1 MQTSNSG
8 KEIILS
14 FILLNY
20 NNADYTVP
28 CIESI
33 QKTLEVPYEII
44 VVDNASADDS
54 LERLSK
60 IEDITLV
67 KNSANRG
74 FTGGNNDG
82 VRAARGK
89 YVVILNNDT
98 TVYASNINEL
108 PAVFDSHGRYDVIGG
123 RMVGIDGKAQ
133 TSGGFEPSPV
143 IFYLQFILLCYIYIK
158 LPWLK
163 SFWFTEWTDN
173 RVVEVD
179 WAGGCF
185 FAMRRDT
192 YMELGGFDENIFIYL
207 DEVDLH
213 KRTREKEGH
222 IYLYP
227 NFIIQHYGFIS
238 WRGNNH
244 VGVRHNYNSASY
256 YLGKYYSR
264 FHKLLFISAVKLI
277 NLLYLPGLF
286 IMSLFTIRKVKVIND
301 KLKICWTLLL
311 A

>member
-108 PAVFDSHGRYDVIGG
+108 PAVFDSYGRYDVIGG

-163 SFWFTEWTDN
+163 SFWFAEWTDN

-213 KRTREKEGH
+213 KRTREKGGH